1 MTTLRFNLSPADPA
15 DADGGPHPV
24 RCVARGARVVPALLL
39 AAMSSVPATAQ
50 NTVIQAENV
59 RTDYAHVLRV
69 EPVFQTLRATRMEQ
83 QCAETATNAAGEGR
97 SLSRI
102 VGAVK
107 GVLKPARA
115 ETPASDGD
123 CRTVPVEREFRRP
136 IAYDVDYMYK
146 GGKYRSRLP
155 YDPGH
160 KLRLRV
166 SVTPYVPP
174 AGER

>member
-1 MTTLRFNLSPADPA
+1 MTRLRFHLSPADRARCIAPHGRAALAVLFAAVFAMPA
-15 DADGGPHPV
+15 
-24 RCVARGARVVPALLL
+24 
-39 AAMSSVPATAQ
+39 AAE
-50 NTVIQAENV
+50 NTVIQVENV
-59 RTDYAHVLRV
+59 RTDYAQVLRV

-83 QCAETATNAAGEGR
+83 QCAGTPAPSAGEGR

-107 GVLKPARA
+107 GALKPTRGDTAVDDA
-115 ETPASDGD
+115 D
-123 CRTVPVEREFRRP
+123 CRMVPVEREFRRP
-136 IAYDVDYMYK
+136 IAYDVDYIYK

>member
-1 MTTLRFNLSPADPA
+1 LPTAGCNASRVRAWPVILFAIASPA
-15 DADGGPHPV
+15 
-24 RCVARGARVVPALLL
+24 GAE
-39 AAMSSVPATAQ
+39 

-59 RTDYAHVLRV
+59 RTDYAQVLRV

-83 QCAETATNAAGEGR
+83 QCVDAPAGEGR

-107 GVLKPARA
+107 GVLKPSRA
-115 ETPASDGD
+115 EAPGGDGD